1 MNHSTGKRCPV
12 LGVRIIK
19 VFMCRIKNGAD
30 KWKSKLWEF
39 LLVHC
44 LRVCIWKGA
53 GDDHLVLDSRFSRRW
68 RCVCWSCGLQ
78 RPADLLPDNIRHPG
92 AFSCRTNP
100 RSDKYLTPLK
110 LTTRGLIRRLPQLGR
125 SALPSLTF
133 CGDQGQQRSSWV
145 QMSRNRAPVS
155 GSPLQATRYSG
166 PASDKTRHFQESF
179 CVFCVNVDCVCEI
192 VQ

>member
-19 VFMCRIKNGAD
+19 VFMCRIKNEAD

-78 RPADLLPDNIRHPG
+78 RPADLLPDNIHHPG

-100 RSDKYLTPLK
+100 RSDKYLTSLK
-110 LTTRGLIRRLPQLGR
+110 LTTQGEYEDCRNWAG
-125 SALPSLTF
+125 LPSP
-133 CGDQGQQRSSWV
+133 RSLFAEIKDSDRAECRWV
-145 QMSRNRAPVS
+145 ETEHQCQELRCWRRDIADRPQTKQDISRRAS
-155 GSPLQATRYSG
+155 AFSAFS
-166 PASDKTRHFQESF
+166 A
-179 CVFCVNVDCVCEI
+179 
-192 VQ
+192 